1 MAALAEPALAPMAP
15 RSFRVVSRRRETGD
29 TWTLE
34 LEPEPGAGAPLGPQP
49 GQFTMLYAF
58 GIGEVPVSVSRVD
71 ATRLVHTVRAVG
83 PVTEA
88 ICGLRPGS
96 VLGVRGPY
104 GNAWPVAQAVGR
116 DVVIVAGG
124 IGLAPLRPALLHVL
138 EHRAEYGKVTL
149 LYGGRTPAD
158 LLYRRELDELAA
170 RSDLH
175 VNVTV
180 DTADAT
186 WRGDVG
192 VVPKLIE
199 RADFDPASAVA
210 FVVGPEIMMHFSAE
224 ALLARGV
231 GGDRIQLSME
241 RNMRCGLGHCGHCQ
255 LGPTLICRDG
265 PVYSWAALQPLVAV
279 REL

>member
-1 MAALAEPALAPMAP
+1 MAALAEPAPAPMAP
-15 RSFRVVSRRRETGD
+15 RPFRVVSRRPETGD

-34 LEPEPGAGAPLGPQP
+34 LEAMGGAPLAPRP

-58 GIGEVPVSVSRVD
+58 GIGEVPISVSRID
-71 ATRLVHTVRAVG
+71 RTRLVHTVRVVG
-83 PVTEA
+83 AVTEA
-88 ICGLRPGS
+88 ICASRPDS

-104 GNAWPVAQAVGR
+104 GNAWPVVQAAGR

-158 LLYRRELDELAA
+158 LLYRRELDDLAA

-210 FVVGPEIMMHFSAE
+210 FVVGPEIMMHFSAQ

-231 GGDRIQLSME
+231 GGDRIQVSME

-255 LGPTLICRDG
+255 LGPTLICRGG
-265 PVYSWAALQPLVAV
+265 PVYSWAALQSLMAV